1 MDPARLKKIPVFADL
16 SDEELG
22 HIAALAA
29 EVSVPESKELVR
41 EGDYS
46 YDVLA
51 IEEGT
56 ARVERHGE
64 NIADLGPGDVFGE
77 MGVLERSQRNATV
90 VATSPMLLVTLTSWD
105 IRRLQKTAP
114 KAVDRTCARWWRS
127 AATRPEASC
136 AHGRR
141 RGRHQGPRQ
150 RALQGHGPGDGR
162 RRRGQRFDAARGA
175 DRAVPLRAVA
185 DQAVL
190 RRLPPRRRAST
201 RASAPARSLSRP

>member
-1 MDPARLKKIPVFADL
+1 MDPGRLKKIPVFADL
-16 SDEELG
+16 SDAELG

-56 ARVERHGE
+56 ARVERAGAL
-64 NIADLGPGDVFGE
+64 IAELGPGDVFGE

-105 IRRLQKTAP
+105 VRRLTKTVPA
-114 KAVDRTCARWWRS
+114 AVD
-127 AATRPEASC
+127 
-136 AHGRR
+136 H
-141 RGRHQGPRQ
+141 
-150 RALQGHGPGDGR
+150 
-162 RRRGQRFDAARGA
+162 
-175 DRAVPLRAVA
+175 LRAVVA
-185 DQAVL
+185 QRRDQA
-190 RRLPPRRRAST
+190 
-201 RASAPARSLSRP
+201 

>member
-16 SDEELG
+16 SDEERE

-29 EVSVPESKELVR
+29 EVSVPEGKELVR

-56 ARVERHGE
+56 ARVERDGDRL
-64 NIADLGPGDVFGE
+64 ADLGPGDVVGE

-105 IRRLQKTAP
+105 IRRLAKTAP
-114 KAVDRTCARWWRS
+114 AAVDHLREVVAQRRD
-127 AATRPEASC
+127 EA
-136 AHGRR
+136 
-141 RGRHQGPRQ
+141 
-150 RALQGHGPGDGR
+150 
-162 RRRGQRFDAARGA
+162 
-175 DRAVPLRAVA
+175 
-185 DQAVL
+185 
-190 RRLPPRRRAST
+190 
-201 RASAPARSLSRP
+201 

>member
-16 SDEELG
+16 SDDERE

-29 EVSVPESKELVR
+29 EVSVPEGKELVR

-56 ARVERHGE
+56 AGVGRDGGRL
-64 NIADLGPGDVFGE
+64 ADLGPGDVVGE

-105 IRRLQKTAP
+105 IRRLRKSAP
-114 KAVDRTCARWWRS
+114 KAVEHLR
-127 AATRPEASC
+127 EIV
-136 AHGRR
+136 
-141 RGRHQGPRQ
+141 
-150 RALQGHGPGDGR
+150 
-162 RRRGQRFDAARGA
+162 AAR
-175 DRAVPLRAVA
+175 R
-185 DQAVL
+185 DQA
-190 RRLPPRRRAST
+190 
-201 RASAPARSLSRP
+201 